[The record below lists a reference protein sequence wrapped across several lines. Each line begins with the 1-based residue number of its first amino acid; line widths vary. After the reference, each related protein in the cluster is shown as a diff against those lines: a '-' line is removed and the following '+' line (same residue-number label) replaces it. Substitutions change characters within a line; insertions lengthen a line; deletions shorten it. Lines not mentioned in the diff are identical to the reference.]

1 MPAVRQ
7 GGFQLQKRR
16 WLVATLFLAPALLVL
31 GALVVYPA
39 FDTIRLSLYDR
50 FGDEFVGFDNYR
62 RMFRL
67 DRIRTALRNS
77 LIWVAVF
84 PFFVTTVGLAL
95 AVLSEKIKWR
105 SAFRLILFI
114 PAAIAV
120 LSSGIIW
127 RFMYDANPDTGLLNA
142 LANVPVAIFNPEG
155 DYPGAAASYDG
166 LIQEEPGG
174 AIAQVVQVGP
184 DGGVATLGVLRLTEA
199 ALPAEATEAST
210 PSPAGSGTITGV
222 VWRDTTPGDNIK
234 GVIDPTEK
242 GIPGVTV
249 EIIDPAGTT
258 VEKVR
263 SAPDGSF
270 ETSGLDPGTYRVEIP
285 ESTFREAWGGINWL
299 GEDLITI
306 SAMIA
311 GIWIWGGFA
320 LLVIAAGLA
329 SLPQDVLEAARV
341 DGATEWQVFR
351 RVTVPLLK
359 PIITVVFIALT
370 INALKMFDLI
380 IGIAPGSVQ
389 DDANVIALEMWRT
402 AFTGLGDR
410 GMGSA
415 IAVFLFLMILPILA
429 FNIRRF
435 RLEGE
440 T

>member
-1 MPAVRQ
+1 MR
-7 GGFQLQKRR
+7 KRK

-39 FDTIRLSLYDR
+39 IETIRLSLYDR
-50 FGDEFVGFDNYR
+50 FGEEFVGFDNYR
-62 RMFRL
+62 RIFLL
-67 DRIRTALRNS
+67 DRMRIAIRNS

-84 PFFVTTVGLAL
+84 PVFVTTVGLTL
-95 AVLSEKIKWR
+95 AVLSERIKWK

-120 LSSGIIW
+120 MSSGIIW
-127 RFMYDANPDTGLLNA
+127 RFVYDANPDTGLLNA
-142 LANVPVAIFNPEG
+142 LANLPVAIFNPEG
-155 DYPGAAASYDG
+155 DYPGVAASHDG
-166 LIQEEPGG
+166 LIQEEAGG
-174 AIAQVVQVGP
+174 AIAQLVEVGP
-184 DGGVATLGVLRLTEA
+184 EGGVALLGLLRLTED
-199 ALPAEATEAST
+199 ALPPEAVDAST

-222 VWRDTTPGDNIK
+222 VWRDTTILDNIK
-234 GVIDPTEK
+234 GVVDPAER

-249 EIIDPAGTT
+249 EIFDAAGDT
-258 VEKVR
+258 VEAVQ
-263 SAPDGSF
+263 SGPDGSF
-270 ETSGLDPGTYRVEIP
+270 KTSGLDPGSYRVEIP
-285 ESTFREAWGGINWL
+285 ESTFREAWRGINWL
-299 GEDLITI
+299 GQDLITI
-306 SAMIA
+306 SAIIA

-320 LLVIAAGLA
+320 LLVIGAGLA
-329 SLPQDVLEAARV
+329 SLPREILEAARV

-351 RVTVPLLK
+351 HVTVPLLT
-359 PIITVVFIALT
+359 PVISVVFIALT

-415 IAVFLFLMILPILA
+415 IAVFLFVLILPILV

-435 RLEGE
+435 RLERE

>member
-1 MPAVRQ
+1 VP
-7 GGFQLQKRR
+7 KRR
-16 WLVATLFLAPALLVL
+16 WLVAALFLAPALLVL
-31 GALVVYPA
+31 GALVIYPA
-39 FDTIRLSLYDR
+39 IDTIRLSLYDR
-50 FGDEFVGFDNYR
+50 FGEEFVGFDNYR

-67 DRIRTALRNS
+67 DRMRTGFRNS
-77 LIWVAVF
+77 MIWVAVF
-84 PFFVTTVGLAL
+84 PVFVTTVGLAL
-95 AVLSEKIKWR
+95 AVLSEKIKWK
-105 SAFRLILFI
+105 SAFRLILFM

-127 RFMYDANPDTGLLNA
+127 RFMYDANPDAGLLNA
-142 LANVPVAIFNPEG
+142 LVNVPVAIFNPEG
-155 DYPGAAASYDG
+155 DYPGVAASNEG
-166 LIQEEPGG
+166 LIQEEPAD
-174 AIAQVVQVGP
+174 AIAQVVEVGP
-184 DGGVATLGVLRLTEA
+184 EGGVATLGLLRLTEA
-199 ALPAEATEAST
+199 ALPPDAVEAST

-222 VWRDTTPGDNIK
+222 VWRDTTPRDNIK
-234 GVIDPTEK
+234 GVVDTTEK

-249 EIIDPAGTT
+249 EIIDGTGAT
-258 VEKVR
+258 VRTVQ
-263 SAPDGSF
+263 SGPDGSF
-270 ETSGLDPGTYRVEIP
+270 ETSGLDPGTYRAEIP
-285 ESTFREAWGGINWL
+285 ASTFREAWGGIQWL
-299 GEDLITI
+299 GQDLITI
-306 SAMIA
+306 SAIIA

-320 LLVIAAGLA
+320 LLIIAAGLA

-359 PIITVVFIALT
+359 PVITVVFIALT

-415 IAVFLFLMILPILA
+415 IAVFLFVLILPILA

-435 RLEGE
+435 RLEGD